1 MHIISKQKK
10 SLVLG
15 IYIKFHSTIGAI
27 TLEKKGGVSVTN
39 GIRDSTLHICRPR

>member
-27 TLEKKGGVSVTN
+27 TLEKKTYSPVNVN
-39 GIRDSTLHICRPR
+39 RVKL